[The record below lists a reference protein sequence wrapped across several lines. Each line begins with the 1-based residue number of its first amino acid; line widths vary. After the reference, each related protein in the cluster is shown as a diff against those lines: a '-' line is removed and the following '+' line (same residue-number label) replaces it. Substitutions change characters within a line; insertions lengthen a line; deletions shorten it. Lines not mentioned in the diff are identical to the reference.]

1 MAGNMVWQAAR
12 YGYGMQRVWVW
23 VWVWQVWVW
32 VWQQGMGMECRGSGY
47 GYGYG
52 YGRYGYGYGYGYGR
66 YGYGY
71 GRYGYGMQRV
81 MVGDMVWQ
89 AARRGSADRTV
100 FASADHHCLGEEVS
114 WKHTTLMQSQLGEK
128 LDVRA

>member
-1 MAGNMVWQAAR
+1 MWQAA
-12 YGYGMQRVWVW
+12 GYGWQYGMAGSKVWVWNAAGMW

-32 VWQQGMGMECRGSGY
+32 VWQQGMGMECSGY
-47 GYGYG
+47 G
-52 YGRYGYGYGYGYGR
+52 

-100 FASADHHCLGEEVS
+100 FASADHHCLGEEVRALNDIDA
-114 WKHTTLMQSQLGEK
+114 KQLDEK
-128 LDVRA
+128 QMGSVIYLRRY

>member
-1 MAGNMVWQAAR
+1 MWQAAGYGWQYGMAGSKVWVWNAAGMGMGMGMAGMGMGMAAR

-23 VWVWQVWVW
+23 VWQVWVW
-32 VWQQGMGMECRGSGY
+32 N
-47 GYGYG
+47 
-52 YGRYGYGYGYGYGR
+52 
-66 YGYGY
+66 GYGY

-100 FASADHHCLGEEVS
+100 FASADHHCLGEEVRALNDIDA
-114 WKHTTLMQSQLGEK
+114 KQLDEK
-128 LDVRA
+128 QMGSVIYLRRY

>member
-1 MAGNMVWQAAR
+1 
-12 YGYGMQRVWVW
+12 
-23 VWVWQVWVW
+23 
-32 VWQQGMGMECRGSGY
+32 MECRGY
-47 GYGYG
+47 
-52 YGRYGYGYGYGYGR
+52 RYGYGYGR

-100 FASADHHCLGEEVS
+100 FASADHHCLGEEVRALNDIDA
-114 WKHTTLMQSQLGEK
+114 KQLDEK
-128 LDVRA
+128 QMGSVIYLRRY